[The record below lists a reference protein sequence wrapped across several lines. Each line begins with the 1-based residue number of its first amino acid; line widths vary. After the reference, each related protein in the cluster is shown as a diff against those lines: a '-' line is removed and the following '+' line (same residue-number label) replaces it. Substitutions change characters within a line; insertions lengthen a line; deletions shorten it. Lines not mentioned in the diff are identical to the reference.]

1 MDQGDEVSVLSL
13 YHALPVLA
21 KQEQHG
27 ASTVGKHGGMCCSIA
42 CNTRGRKEKVIM
54 LIKSCIILE
63 QSIHSR
69 RKSLRVCAC
78 FYIQ

>member
-27 ASTVGKHGGMCCSIA
+27 VSTVRKHGGMCCSIA
-42 CNTRGRKEKVIM
+42 CNTWKEGESNHANQK
-54 LIKSCIILE
+54 LYYS
-63 QSIHSR
+63 
-69 RKSLRVCAC
+69 
-78 FYIQ
+78 